1 MEHTMKTKTTKKCA
15 ATKVAQKCAVKTVA
29 KKCTKKTEKKEVT
42 FTVHAER
49 GKTVYLAGDFNGWD
63 PEGKKMAYKAR
74 NGLYS
79 ATVKLAPGESKTVTF
94 AVDACWLKAFN
105 EQGEMVTPDGGITLY
120 VGGHQPDAVS
130 TRLTGT
136 ACERMELK

>member
-49 GKTVYLAGDFNGWD
+49 GKTVYLAGDFNGWSD
-63 PEGKKMAYKAR
+63 WVTEMQR
-74 NGLYS
+74 REDEIWEC
-79 ATVKLAPGESKTVTF
+79 TVKDLPEFTNYKY
-94 AVDACWLKAFN
+94 L
-105 EQGEMVTPDGGITLY
+105 
-120 VGGHQPDAVS
+120 
-130 TRLTGT
+130 
-136 ACERMELK
+136 